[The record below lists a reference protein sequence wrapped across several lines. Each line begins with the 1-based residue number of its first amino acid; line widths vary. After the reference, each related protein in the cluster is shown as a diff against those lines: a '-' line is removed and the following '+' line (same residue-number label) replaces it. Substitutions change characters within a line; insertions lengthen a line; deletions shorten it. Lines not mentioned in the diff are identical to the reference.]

1 MLKNNFCSSPW
12 FHIKM
17 NSAGYYIPCRWTSS
31 LAETTPYNVA
41 DTTISEYMN
50 SETMRDIRTQ
60 LLNGEPAKICSSCY
74 YEDEHN
80 KLSGRK
86 RQLLKSVIDINNF
99 DNTFCASPHWPLF
112 QHSHANNGHTNY
124 LPVDL
129 QIDLGNTCNSAC
141 IMCVPEASSKLAL
154 DYRKLI
160 KIEPELFGS
169 RLEFNSWADD
179 DKLIDKFVNELAQ
192 IPNIRYIHFLGGETL
207 YLKSFYTICDR
218 LIELGVSKDI
228 IIGTTTNG
236 TIYTPKIE
244 HIIKNFKQV
253 HLGVSI
259 ETATRL
265 NDYIRWPGDITQI
278 LGNIKKFAGLRHE
291 SNLHLSLRI
300 TPTIFSVY
308 HLDTLFEFMIEN
320 KIMAE
325 SCNIMHDPS
334 CLRIEL
340 LPNQLIQAVLAKIE
354 TLINKYSIT
363 ANNRLTINRRR
374 DDIVDTVIADIINEY
389 YTFLKTFQ
397 VPEDVEVERTNLVK
411 FIRAFESLRN
421 NKILDYLP
429 EYEEF
434 LRSYGY

>member
-141 IMCVPEASSKLAL
+141 IMCSPIYSSKLGAEYNQL
-154 DYRKLI
+154 AN
-160 KIEPELFGS
+160 IEPVLFQPPT
-169 RLEFNSWADD
+169 RYKNWADD
-179 DKLIDKFVNELAQ
+179 PALVDKFVAELAEL
-192 IPNIRYIHFLGGETL
+192 PNIKYIHFLGGETL
-207 YLKSFYTICDR
+207 YLKSFYTICNR
-218 LIELGVSKDI
+218 LIDLGLAKDI
-228 IIGTTTNG
+228 SIGTTTNC
-236 TIYTPKIE
+236 TVYSE
-244 HIIKNFKQV
+244 ELEYIISNFKHV
-253 HLGVSI
+253 HLGLSI
-259 ETATRL
+259 ESMHSV
-265 NDYIRWPGDITQI
+265 NDYIRYPSTIKNVSINIT
-278 LGNIKKFAGLRHE
+278 KFLQLRKDY
-291 SNLHLSLRI
+291 NLHLSLRI
-300 TPTIFSVY
+300 TPTIFSIY
-308 HLDTLFEFMIEN
+308 HIDTIFKLMLEQ
-320 KIMAE
+320 KITAE
-325 SCNIMHDPS
+325 SCNILHEPS

-340 LPNQLIQAVLAKIE
+340 LPKDLVAAILDKI
-354 TLINKYSIT
+354 TQ
-363 ANNRLTINRRR
+363 
-374 DDIVDTVIADIINEY
+374 IINDYGLVQTDQTIVNQRREDLIESVNQQVIFEY
-389 YTFLKTFQ
+389 KYLLENFA
-397 VPEDVEVERTNLVK
+397 VPANVEEERQNLVK
-411 FIRAFESLRN
+411 YIKAFEQIHKNTIS
-421 NKILDYLP
+421 DYLP

-434 LRSYGY
+434 LRAYNY